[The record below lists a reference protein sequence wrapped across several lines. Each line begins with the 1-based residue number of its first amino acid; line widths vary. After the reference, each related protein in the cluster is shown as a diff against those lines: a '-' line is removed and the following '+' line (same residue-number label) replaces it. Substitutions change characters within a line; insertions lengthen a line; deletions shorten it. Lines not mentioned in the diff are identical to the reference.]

1 MIYLPHAQRIIGTFN
16 MELSKTK
23 ESEEL
28 LWRLLYNLGECS
40 QLQGKYAEAEAMY
53 RQTLQ
58 LQETVLGKDH
68 PDSLAYEHDESCRIP
83 SQILSLKLKLN
94 TLTTH

>member
-58 LQETVLGKDH
+58 L
-68 PDSLAYEHDESCRIP
+68 AYEHDESCRIP